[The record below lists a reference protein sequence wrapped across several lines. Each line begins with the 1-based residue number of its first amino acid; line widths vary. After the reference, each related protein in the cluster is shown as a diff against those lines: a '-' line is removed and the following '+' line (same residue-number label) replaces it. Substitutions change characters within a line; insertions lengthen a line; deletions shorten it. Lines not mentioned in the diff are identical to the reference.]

1 MTRKRFLL
9 ALPMLT
15 LFLILGVFW
24 WRSQIQVLH
33 LGVYAGSSWDVTTIK
48 NNHVLDEAIAHFEKD
63 HPKVKIVYESG
74 IPREEYSSWLA
85 NQILQGSQPDV
96 VMLSSQDFSL
106 LSIRGAL
113 MDLTPYINQ
122 KEQEAFYPVTLKAGL
137 YQRRQYALPY
147 ESNPMLMCVNKDL
160 LDKEGIAIP
169 KDGWTLDEFYDLCQ
183 RLTRDT
189 DGDGQLDQFGSTD
202 YGWQEALAAYGGR
215 LIDKGNVRLDS
226 AAMRSALTFASKLQA
241 LNQQFRITS
250 KDFDEG
256 KVAFYP
262 MSLAQYRTYKPY
274 PYHVSK
280 YSKFH
285 WTCIPLPARGS
296 GGSSTL
302 VDTSL
307 FAVSAQSK
315 HKQLAVEFI
324 KYMTE
329 HKGNQ
334 QELFNQSQ
342 GLSVLPHV
350 VTSTS
355 SQSLLKEDDFGE
367 DALTTQ
373 TLDRLM
379 KHSVEQVTIGL
390 SPELA
395 SRITSLLDQTIQ
407 NQEDID
413 SQLPRLQREVDTE
426 LRSLAP

>member
-1 MTRKRFLL
+1 MTRKRFLC
-9 ALPMLT
+9 ALPICVLV
-15 LFLILGVFW
+15 LLLGIFW
-24 WRSQIQVLH
+24 WQSRIQVLN

-63 HPKVKIVYESG
+63 HPKVKVVYESG

-85 NQILQGSQPDV
+85 NQILQGRQPDV

-106 LSIRGAL
+106 LSTRRAL
-113 MDLTPYINQ
+113 MDLSPYIDQ
-122 KEQEAFYPVTLKAGL
+122 KEQEAFYPVTLEAGL
-137 YQRRQYALPY
+137 YQKRQYALPY

-160 LDKEGIAIP
+160 LDKEGITIP
-169 KDGWTLDEFYDLCQ
+169 KNGWTLDEFYDLCQ

-202 YGWQEALAAYGGR
+202 YGWQEALAAYGGH

-296 GGSSTL
+296 DGSATL

-315 HKQLAVEFI
+315 HKQLAVEFV
-324 KYMTE
+324 KCMTE
-329 HKGNQ
+329 NKGNQ
-334 QELFNQSQ
+334 QRLFAQSQ
-342 GLSVLPHV
+342 GLSVLPQV
-350 VTSTS
+350 VTSAS

-379 KHSVEQVTIGL
+379 KCSVEQVTIGL
-390 SPELA
+390 SPELS

-407 NQEDID
+407 NQEDIE
-413 SQLPRLQREVDTE
+413 SQLPSLQREVDTG
-426 LRSLAP
+426 LRLLTP